1 MLCCLIYH
9 IQTCALFC
17 FLKQLFIKGQLMS
30 TDLQN
35 DIPTIT
41 SNGFANLN
49 LDSALLRA
57 IEESGYTT
65 PTAIQAQAIPV
76 ITAGNDLMASAQTGT
91 GKTAA
96 FMLPALNLLAT
107 PHALKSR
114 GPRILVLVPT
124 RELAAQVNEAARKY
138 GKFIRARTVS
148 IVGGMPYPLQNKL
161 LSQPLDILVATPGRL
176 LDHMERGRIDLTR
189 LQMLI
194 LDEADRML
202 DMGFLPDVERICSQL
217 TAERQTLLFS
227 ATLDGDI
234 ARIAKQILKNPK
246 TIQVATQ
253 KEKHANIEQRLHYV
267 DDMTHK
273 NKLLEHLLI
282 APDMNQAIIF
292 TSTKR
297 HADLLAEDLY
307 AAGHKTAALHGDMT
321 QGARNRTLT
330 KLRHG
335 DVKVL
340 VATDVAARGI
350 DVQGIS
356 HVINYDLPK
365 FAEDYVHRIG
375 RTGRAGASGIAIS
388 FASNMDRHILR
399 KIEQFTGNRL
409 EAAVVEG
416 FEPKRAFKADGPSTG
431 RGSSRGNDR
440 NSRNERSHAPGGRG
454 GYQPRDNARPSFGDR
469 AAFSDAPA
477 RHMGGEKPAGRADG
491 ERSYGPRAGG
501 FNERNKERSQDGAR
515 PARAFGDKPSFG
527 DRAAF
532 GAKPAYNSERPA
544 RNAERFGSDNSNKT
558 MPRDESGEV
567 NGNSRSYTKDTDMQF
582 ARELSKGFGGKSNG
596 DKAFNDKGSSPKPF
610 ARKPE
615 GGYGDRPNRS
625 SAPRSNTARGDV
637 PRSSAPR
644 SEAPRG
650 DFAKPSTGEK
660 FGNPRPRPTGDRP
673 ARSGGDSAPRRTRS
687 FA

>member
-1 MLCCLIYH
+1 
-9 IQTCALFC
+9 
-17 FLKQLFIKGQLMS
+17 MS
-30 TDLQN
+30 FE
-35 DIPTIT
+35 
-41 SNGFANLN
+41 SLN
-49 LDSALLRA
+49 LDNALLRA

-76 ITAGNDLMASAQTGT
+76 VTAGHDLMASAQTGT

-107 PHALKSR
+107 PHELKSR

-124 RELAAQVNEAARKY
+124 RELATQVNEAARKY

-176 LDHMERGRIDLTR
+176 LDHMERGRIDLSR
-189 LQMLI
+189 LQMLV

-202 DMGFLPDVERICSQL
+202 DMGFLPDVERICEQL

-234 ARIAKQILKNPK
+234 ARVAKQILKNPK

-282 APDMNQAIIF
+282 APEVNQVIIF

-307 AAGHKTAALHGDMT
+307 AAGHRTAALHGDMT

-330 KLRHG
+330 KLRQG
-335 DVKVL
+335 EVKVL

-350 DVQGIS
+350 DVLGIS

-375 RTGRAGASGIAIS
+375 RTGRAGNTGIAIS

-399 KIEQFTGNRL
+399 KIEQFTGNRM
-409 EAAVVEG
+409 EPGVVEG
-416 FEPKRAFKADGPSTG
+416 FEPKRAMKMDGPGNG
-431 RGSSRGNDR
+431 RGDIRRDA
-440 NSRNERSHAPGGRG
+440 HKPGGRG
-454 GYQPRDNARPSFGDR
+454 GFKPRDDRGGFNDRGPRTESRGDTRPSFSRDTSDGRGDSRGNRESAPRESNGNSAGYAGRSERPSSDRPRSFGDR
-469 AAFSDAPA
+469 N
-477 RHMGGEKPAGRADG
+477 
-491 ERSYGPRAGG
+491 AGG
-501 FNERNKERSQDGAR
+501 DRSNSDRSRSERPSGDRSAAAPNR
-515 PARAFGDKPSFG
+515 SFG
-527 DRAAF
+527 DSVAF
-532 GAKPAYNSERPA
+532 GKKP
-544 RNAERFGSDNSNKT
+544 F
-558 MPRDESGEV
+558 PRDGAS
-567 NGNSRSYTKDTDMQF
+567 
-582 ARELSKGFGGKSNG
+582 
-596 DKAFNDKGSSPKPF
+596 
-610 ARKPE
+610 
-615 GGYGDRPNRS
+615 
-625 SAPRSNTARGDV
+625 
-637 PRSSAPR
+637 
-644 SEAPRG
+644 APRG
-650 DFAKPSTGEK
+650 DSNRGDSRGNSRGNRTDAPRGDNRVLGQRYEGRSDATRGDRSTAAPARRDSNDSRPASRPSPDTRS
-660 FGNPRPRPTGDRP
+660 FGNANAG
-673 ARSGGDSAPRRTRS
+673 SGAPRRPRS

>member
-1 MLCCLIYH
+1 
-9 IQTCALFC
+9 
-17 FLKQLFIKGQLMS
+17 LKGTTLSFESL
-30 TDLQN
+30 
-35 DIPTIT
+35 
-41 SNGFANLN
+41 NLN
-49 LDSALLRA
+49 SAILRA
-57 IEESGYTT
+57 IEETGYTT

-76 ITAGNDLMASAQTGT
+76 VIEGHDLMASAQTGT

-107 PHALKSR
+107 PHESKTR
-114 GPRILVLVPT
+114 GPRILVLTPT

-138 GKFIRARTVS
+138 GKHMRARTVS

-176 LDHMERGRIDLTR
+176 LDHMERGRIDLSR

-202 DMGFLPDVERICSQL
+202 DMGFLPDVERICEQL
-217 TAERQTLLFS
+217 TPERQTLLFS

-282 APDMNQAIIF
+282 APEVNQAIIF

-350 DVQGIS
+350 DVNGIT

-375 RTGRAGASGIAIS
+375 RTGRAGKTGIAIS
-388 FASNMDRHILR
+388 FASNVDRHLLR
-399 KIEQFTGNRL
+399 KIEQFTGNRM
-409 EAAVVEG
+409 EAAVIEG
-416 FEPKRAFKADGPSTG
+416 FEPKRPMKSDAPTG
-431 RGSSRGNDR
+431 KRGQDR
-440 NSRNERSHAPGGRG
+440 NARNERSHAPGGRG
-454 GYQPRDNARPSFGDR
+454 GFKPREERGASDRGGFNNRNSESRTERANFSRDDNRGSRDSSREANGNTAAYAARVETSNRTEFTRNEFARSERPSNDRPRGGFGGDRNNAGRGDRSSAAPAQNRSFGD
-469 AAFSDAPA
+469 AV
-477 RHMGGEKPAGRADG
+477 
-491 ERSYGPRAGG
+491 
-501 FNERNKERSQDGAR
+501 
-515 PARAFGDKPSFG
+515 AFGK
-527 DRAAF
+527 
-532 GAKPAYNSERPA
+532 
-544 RNAERFGSDNSNKT
+544 
-558 MPRDESGEV
+558 
-567 NGNSRSYTKDTDMQF
+567 
-582 ARELSKGFGGKSNG
+582 
-596 DKAFNDKGSSPKPF
+596 KPF
-610 ARKPE
+610 ARE
-615 GGYGDRPNRS
+615 GGRSEGRSDNKVLGARYEGRADAPRNDR
-625 SAPRSNTARGDV
+625 SAPRDSRPTASRNSES
-637 PRSSAPR
+637 RS
-644 SEAPRG
+644 
-650 DFAKPSTGEK
+650 
-660 FGNPRPRPTGDRP
+660 FGNANAG
-673 ARSGGDSAPRRTRS
+673 SGAPRRPRS

>member
-1 MLCCLIYH
+1 MRYCLRP
-9 IQTCALFC
+9 
-17 FLKQLFIKGQLMS
+17 FIFFERDITLSS
-30 TDLQN
+30 TV
-35 DIPTIT
+35 TFE
-41 SNGFANLN
+41 SLN
-49 LDSALLRA
+49 LHPSILRA
-57 IEESGYTT
+57 VEESGYTT
-65 PTAIQAQAIPV
+65 PTPIQSQAIPEV
-76 ITAGNDLMASAQTGT
+76 LAGHDIMASAQTGT

-96 FMLPALNLLAT
+96 FTLPALNLLAT
-107 PHALKSR
+107 PHASNSR

-124 RELAAQVNEAARKY
+124 RELAAQVNESARKY
-138 GKFIRARTVS
+138 GKHIRARTVS

-161 LSQPLDILVATPGRL
+161 LSQPLDILVATPGRFIDH
-176 LDHMERGRIDLTR
+176 LDRGRIDVSR

-202 DMGFLPDVERICSQL
+202 DMGFMPDVERICSAL
-217 TAERQTLLFS
+217 PKERQTLLFS
-227 ATLDGDI
+227 ATLDGNIGRI
-234 ARIAKQILKNPK
+234 ARDILKNPK
-246 TIQVATQ
+246 TIQIAQQ

-375 RTGRAGASGIAIS
+375 RTGRAGATGIAIS

-399 KIEQFTGNRL
+399 KIEQFTGNKM
-409 EAAVVEG
+409 EPAVVEG
-416 FEPKRAFKADGPSTG
+416 FEPKRAIKMDGPEGKRGAPRGQG
-431 RGSSRGNDR
+431 RGQARND
-440 NSRNERSHAPGGRG
+440 RNERSHTPGGSG
-454 GYQPRDNARPSFGDR
+454 GYQPRGNDAARRPSFGDR
-469 AAFSDAPA
+469 VMGEKPARSFGDKPNFSDRVPSSRPSGDRSFSDRPRTDRAPSSRGFSDAP
-477 RHMGGEKPAGRADG
+477 R
-491 ERSYGPRAGG
+491 
-501 FNERNKERSQDGAR
+501 
-515 PARAFGDKPSFG
+515 G
-527 DRAAF
+527 DRGFSNNTGRTADR
-532 GAKPAYNSERPA
+532 SE
-544 RNAERFGSDNSNKT
+544 NAGNRTPREGSS
-558 MPRDESGEV
+558 EV

-582 ARELSKGFGGKSNG
+582 ARELSKGFGGSRP
-596 DKAFNDKGSSPKPF
+596 A
-610 ARKPE
+610 ARS
-615 GGYGDRPNRS
+615 DSARP
-625 SAPRSNTARGDV
+625 ARD
-637 PRSSAPR
+637 
-644 SEAPRG
+644 
-650 DFAKPSTGEK
+650 AKPQQFGEK
-660 FGNPRPRPTGDRP
+660 FGSPRPQRSNERNPNAAPAGDR
-673 ARSGGDSAPRRTRS
+673 APRRSNISNGADGAKRPRS

>member
-1 MLCCLIYH
+1 MSIDLSNDLPKSTK
-9 IQTCALFC
+9 QT
-17 FLKQLFIKGQLMS
+17 
-30 TDLQN
+30 
-35 DIPTIT
+35 
-41 SNGFANLN
+41 FANLN
-49 LDSALLRA
+49 LDTALLRA

-76 ITAGNDLMASAQTGT
+76 ITEGHDLMASAQTGT

-124 RELAAQVNEAARKY
+124 RELAAQVNEATRKY

-246 TIQVATQ
+246 TIQVAGQ

-330 KLRHG
+330 KLRQG

-375 RTGRAGASGIAIS
+375 RTGRAGKTGIAIS

-399 KIEQFTGNRL
+399 KIEQFTGNGMSPT
-409 EAAVVEG
+409 VVEG
-416 FEPKRAFKADGPSTG
+416 FEPKRAIKMDGAGKSG
-431 RGSSRGNDR
+431 ASRGS
-440 NSRNERSHAPGGRG
+440 ERSNRSERAHSPGGRG
-454 GYQPRDNARPSFGDR
+454 GYQPRDNARASFGDR
-469 AAFSDAPA
+469 I
-477 RHMGGEKPAGRADG
+477 MGEKPAA
-491 ERSYGPRAGG
+491 EKSYGARSGG
-501 FNERNKERSQDGAR
+501 FNDRNKERTHDGAR
-515 PARAFGDKPSFG
+515 PARSFSDKPAFGD
-527 DRAAF
+527 
-532 GAKPAYNSERPA
+532 RPA
-544 RNAERFGSDNSNKT
+544 RNDAPNRERFGSSNESAGNRQ
-558 MPRDESGEV
+558 PREGSEV

-582 ARELSKGFGGKSNG
+582 ARELSKGFGGRNDRSAG
-596 DKAFNDKGSSPKPF
+596 DRTSAAKPY
-610 ARKPE
+610 ASKPE
-615 GGYGDRPNRS
+615 GSFGDRNRS
-625 SAPRSNTARGDV
+625 SAPRAN
-637 PRSSAPR
+637 
-644 SEAPRG
+644 APRG
-650 DFAKPSTGEK
+650 DAPRAATGEK
-660 FGNPRPRPTGDRP
+660 FGNPRPRASAQTTGDRP
-673 ARSGGDSAPRRTRS
+673 ARATGDNAPRRPRS

>member
-1 MLCCLIYH
+1 L
-9 IQTCALFC
+9 
-17 FLKQLFIKGQLMS
+17 S
-30 TDLQN
+30 
-35 DIPTIT
+35 
-41 SNGFANLN
+41 FASLN
-49 LDSALLRA
+49 LDNALLRA

-76 ITAGNDLMASAQTGT
+76 VTAGHDLMASAQTGT

-107 PHALKSR
+107 PHELKSR

-124 RELAAQVNEAARKY
+124 RELATQVNEAARKY

-176 LDHMERGRIDLTR
+176 LDHMERGRIDLSR
-189 LQMLI
+189 LQMLV

-202 DMGFLPDVERICSQL
+202 DMGFLPDVERICEQL

-234 ARIAKQILKNPK
+234 ARIARQILKNPK

-282 APDMNQAIIF
+282 APEVNQVIIF

-297 HADLLAEDLY
+297 HCDVLAEDLY

-330 KLRHG
+330 KLRQG

-350 DVQGIS
+350 DVAGIT

-375 RTGRAGASGIAIS
+375 RTGRAGNTGIAIS
-388 FASNMDRHILR
+388 FASNIDRHILR
-399 KIEQFTGNRL
+399 KIEQFTGNRM
-409 EAAVVEG
+409 EPSTIEG
-416 FEPKRAFKADGPSTG
+416 FEPKRAMKMDGPGNG
-431 RGSSRGNDR
+431 RGDRGDIR
-440 NSRNERSHAPGGRG
+440 RDAHKPGGRG
-454 GYQPRDNARPSFGDR
+454 GFKPRDDRGSFNDRGPRTERTGGFQARDGARDDNRGNRDSAARPSNAYAGRSDRPTDDRPRQFSDRPSSARPQGDRPQSDRPTAGAPNRSFGDSIAFGKKPYSRDNASAPRGDSNR
-469 AAFSDAPA
+469 DSRGNRQDANRGDNRVLGARYEGRNDAA
-477 RHMGGEKPAGRADG
+477 RAD
-491 ERSYGPRAGG
+491 RSAAPQRRDSA
-501 FNERNKERSQDGAR
+501 RPDSR
-515 PARAFGDKPSFG
+515 PARANNDTRSFG
-527 DRAAF
+527 
-532 GAKPAYNSERPA
+532 
-544 RNAERFGSDNSNKT
+544 NANAGSN
-558 MPRDESGEV
+558 
-567 NGNSRSYTKDTDMQF
+567 
-582 ARELSKGFGGKSNG
+582 
-596 DKAFNDKGSSPKPF
+596 
-610 ARKPE
+610 
-615 GGYGDRPNRS
+615 
-625 SAPRSNTARGDV
+625 
-637 PRSSAPR
+637 
-644 SEAPRG
+644 
-650 DFAKPSTGEK
+650 
-660 FGNPRPRPTGDRP
+660 
-673 ARSGGDSAPRRTRS
+673 APRRPRS

>member
-1 MLCCLIYH
+1 
-9 IQTCALFC
+9 
-17 FLKQLFIKGQLMS
+17 MS
-30 TDLQN
+30 FESL
-35 DIPTIT
+35 
-41 SNGFANLN
+41 NLN
-49 LDSALLRA
+49 PAILRA
-57 IEESGYTT
+57 IEESGYTE

-76 ITAGNDLMASAQTGT
+76 VTGGHDLMASAQTGT

-107 PHALKSR
+107 PHELKSR

-138 GKFIRARTVS
+138 GKFLRARTVS

-176 LDHMERGRIDLTR
+176 LDHMERGRIDLSR

-217 TAERQTLLFS
+217 STERQTLLFS

-282 APDMNQAIIF
+282 APDMNQVIIF

-297 HADLLAEDLY
+297 HADVLAEDLY

-375 RTGRAGASGIAIS
+375 RTGRANNTGIAIS

-399 KIEQFTGNRL
+399 KIEQFTGQRL
-409 EAAVVEG
+409 EAAVIEG
-416 FEPKRAFKADGPSTG
+416 FEPKRAMKMDGTQGKS
-431 RGSSRGNDR
+431 GSSRGSERSN
-440 NSRNERSHAPGGRG
+440 RNERSHTPGGRG
-454 GYQPRDNARPSFGDR
+454 GYQPRDNNRASFGDR
-469 AAFSDAPA
+469 I
-477 RHMGGEKPAGRADG
+477 MGEKPSGRPNHKSNDRGDFKSSDRPQGRTFAD
-491 ERSYGPRAGG
+491 RPDRPV
-501 FNERNKERSQDGAR
+501 RNV
-515 PARAFGDKPSFG
+515 
-527 DRAAF
+527 
-532 GAKPAYNSERPA
+532 
-544 RNAERFGSDNSNKT
+544 ERFTNN
-558 MPRDESGEV
+558 ESAGNRESKPTEI

-596 DKAFNDKGSSPKPF
+596 DRASNDRGAAPKSY

-615 GGYGDRPNRS
+615 GSFGARPNRS
-625 SAPRSNTARGDV
+625 EGGRS
-637 PRSSAPR
+637 
-644 SEAPRG
+644 APRG
-650 DFAKPSTGEK
+650 DAPRVATGEK
-660 FGNPRPRPTGDRP
+660 FGNPRPQRGNDRP
-673 ARSGGDSAPRRTRS
+673 ASSGRSSASTGRSGGDASPRRPRS

>member
-1 MLCCLIYH
+1 
-9 IQTCALFC
+9 
-17 FLKQLFIKGQLMS
+17 MS
-30 TDLQN
+30 
-35 DIPTIT
+35 
-41 SNGFANLN
+41 FASLN
-49 LDSALLRA
+49 LDNALLRA

-76 ITAGNDLMASAQTGT
+76 VTAGHDLMASAQTGT

-107 PHALKSR
+107 PHELKSR

-124 RELAAQVNEAARKY
+124 RELATQVNEAARKY

-176 LDHMERGRIDLTR
+176 LDHMERGRIDLSR
-189 LQMLI
+189 LQMLV

-202 DMGFLPDVERICSQL
+202 DMGFLPDVERICEQL
-217 TAERQTLLFS
+217 SAERQTLLFS

-234 ARIAKQILKNPK
+234 ARIARQILKNPK

-282 APDMNQAIIF
+282 APEVNQVIIF

-297 HADLLAEDLY
+297 HCDVLAEDLY

-330 KLRHG
+330 KLRQG

-350 DVQGIS
+350 DVAGIT

-375 RTGRAGASGIAIS
+375 RTGRAGNTGIAIS
-388 FASNMDRHILR
+388 FASNIDRHILR

-409 EAAVVEG
+409 EPSTIEG
-416 FEPKRAFKADGPSTG
+416 FEPKRAMKMDGPGNG
-431 RGSSRGNDR
+431 RGDRGDIR
-440 NSRNERSHAPGGRG
+440 RDAHKPGGRG
-454 GYQPRDNARPSFGDR
+454 GFKPRDDRGSFNDRGPRTERTGGFQARDGASRDDNRGNRDSAARPSNAYAGRSDRPTDDRPRQFSDRPNTARPQGDRPQSDRPAAGAPNRSFGDSIAFGKKPYSRDNASAPRGDSNR
-469 AAFSDAPA
+469 DSRGNRQDANRGDNRVLGARYEGRNDAA
-477 RHMGGEKPAGRADG
+477 RAD
-491 ERSYGPRAGG
+491 RSAAPQRRDSA
-501 FNERNKERSQDGAR
+501 RPDSR
-515 PARAFGDKPSFG
+515 PARANNDTRSFG
-527 DRAAF
+527 
-532 GAKPAYNSERPA
+532 
-544 RNAERFGSDNSNKT
+544 NANAGSN
-558 MPRDESGEV
+558 
-567 NGNSRSYTKDTDMQF
+567 
-582 ARELSKGFGGKSNG
+582 
-596 DKAFNDKGSSPKPF
+596 
-610 ARKPE
+610 
-615 GGYGDRPNRS
+615 
-625 SAPRSNTARGDV
+625 
-637 PRSSAPR
+637 
-644 SEAPRG
+644 
-650 DFAKPSTGEK
+650 
-660 FGNPRPRPTGDRP
+660 
-673 ARSGGDSAPRRTRS
+673 APRRPRS

>member
-1 MLCCLIYH
+1 
-9 IQTCALFC
+9 
-17 FLKQLFIKGQLMS
+17 MS
-30 TDLQN
+30 FEL
-35 DIPTIT
+35 
-41 SNGFANLN
+41 LN
-49 LDSALLRA
+49 LDNAILRA

-76 ITAGNDLMASAQTGT
+76 ITEGHDLMASAQTGT

-124 RELAAQVNEAARKY
+124 RELAAQVNEATRKY

-246 TIQVATQ
+246 TIQVAGQ

-330 KLRHG
+330 KLRQG

-375 RTGRAGASGIAIS
+375 RTGRAGKTGIAIS

-399 KIEQFTGNRL
+399 KIEQFTGNGMSPT
-409 EAAVVEG
+409 VVEG
-416 FEPKRAFKADGPSTG
+416 FEPKRAIKMDGAGKSG
-431 RGSSRGNDR
+431 ASRGS
-440 NSRNERSHAPGGRG
+440 ERSNRSERAHSPGGRG
-454 GYQPRDNARPSFGDR
+454 GYQPRDNARASFGDR
-469 AAFSDAPA
+469 I
-477 RHMGGEKPAGRADG
+477 MGEKPVA
-491 ERSYGPRAGG
+491 EKSYGARSGG
-501 FNERNKERSQDGAR
+501 FNDRNKERTHDGAR
-515 PARAFGDKPSFG
+515 PARNDAPN
-527 DRAAF
+527 R
-532 GAKPAYNSERPA
+532 
-544 RNAERFGSDNSNKT
+544 ERFGSNESAGNRT
-558 MPRDESGEV
+558 PRESSGEV

-582 ARELSKGFGGKSNG
+582 ARELSKGFGGKNNG
-596 DKAFNDKGSSPKPF
+596 DRATNDRSSAPKPY

-615 GGYGDRPNRS
+615 GGFGTRPSRSDGGRSEGRS
-625 SAPRSNTARGDV
+625 SAPRND
-637 PRSSAPR
+637 APR
-644 SEAPRG
+644 AN
-650 DFAKPSTGEK
+650 TGEK
-660 FGNPRPRPTGDRP
+660 FGNPRPRSTGDRP
-673 ARSGGDSAPRRTRS
+673 NAAPRAGGDGAPRRTRS
-687 FA
+687 FT

>member
-1 MLCCLIYH
+1 
-9 IQTCALFC
+9 
-17 FLKQLFIKGQLMS
+17 MS
-30 TDLQN
+30 KDVTFE
-35 DIPTIT
+35 
-41 SNGFANLN
+41 SLN
-49 LDSALLRA
+49 LHPSILRA

-65 PTAIQAQAIPV
+65 ATPIQAQAIPEV
-76 ITAGNDLMASAQTGT
+76 MAGHDLMASAQTGT

-96 FMLPALNLLAT
+96 FALPALNLLAT
-107 PHALKSR
+107 PHESKSR

-176 LDHMERGRIDLTR
+176 IDHMERGRIDMSR

-202 DMGFLPDVERICSQL
+202 DMGFMPDVERICAAL
-217 TAERQTLLFS
+217 PAERQTLLFS
-227 ATLDGDI
+227 ATLDGNI
-234 ARIAKQILKNPK
+234 GRIAHQILRNPK
-246 TIQVATQ
+246 TIQVASQTQ
-253 KEKHANIEQRLHYV
+253 KHENIEQRLHFV

-282 APDMNQAIIF
+282 APEVNQVIVF

-350 DVQGIS
+350 DVAGIT

-375 RTGRAGASGIAIS
+375 RTGRAGNTGIAIS
-388 FASNMDRHILR
+388 FASNMDRHQVR
-399 KIEQFTGNRL
+399 KIEQFTGQRL
-409 EAAVVEG
+409 EPSVIAG
-416 FEPKRAFKADGPSTG
+416 FEPKRAAPRTDGPSRSG
-431 RGSSRGNDR
+431 RPGERSGRPSNGRPGDR
-440 NSRNERSHAPGGRG
+440 NGR
-454 GYQPRDNARPSFGDR
+454 PSNNSFGDR
-469 AAFSDAPA
+469 S
-477 RHMGGEKPAGRADG
+477 
-491 ERSYGPRAGG
+491 
-501 FNERNKERSQDGAR
+501 AR
-515 PARAFGDKPSFG
+515 PGGDRERSFG

-532 GAKPAYNSERPA
+532 G
-544 RNAERFGSDNSNKT
+544 
-558 MPRDESGEV
+558 
-567 NGNSRSYTKDTDMQF
+567 
-582 ARELSKGFGGKSNG
+582 
-596 DKAFNDKGSSPKPF
+596 
-610 ARKPE
+610 
-615 GGYGDRPNRS
+615 
-625 SAPRSNTARGDV
+625 
-637 PRSSAPR
+637 
-644 SEAPRG
+644 
-650 DFAKPSTGEK
+650 
-660 FGNPRPRPTGDRP
+660 DRP
-673 ARSGGDSAPRRTRS
+673 AGDRNSRPSSDRPQRERSFGDRAASGYPGNNTGFKPRSQDGNANSRPSASRPEGSRSFSGRNEGGRDGNANSRPGASRPDGNRGGDKFGGAKRADGDRSVRRPRN

>member
-1 MLCCLIYH
+1 
-9 IQTCALFC
+9 
-17 FLKQLFIKGQLMS
+17 MS
-30 TDLQN
+30 FE
-35 DIPTIT
+35 
-41 SNGFANLN
+41 SLN
-49 LDSALLRA
+49 LDSAILHA

-76 ITAGNDLMASAQTGT
+76 ITEGHDLMASAQTGT

-124 RELAAQVNEAARKY
+124 RELAAQVNEATRKY

-246 TIQVATQ
+246 TIQVAGQ

-330 KLRHG
+330 KLRQG

-399 KIEQFTGNRL
+399 KIEQFTGNGMTPT
-409 EAAVVEG
+409 VIEG
-416 FEPKRAFKADGPSTG
+416 FEPKRAIKMDGAGKSG
-431 RGSSRGNDR
+431 GSRGNDR
-440 NSRNERSHAPGGRG
+440 NGRNERAHAPGARG

-469 AAFSDAPA
+469 I
-477 RHMGGEKPAGRADG
+477 MGEKPAS
-491 ERSYGPRAGG
+491 EKSYGPRSGG
-501 FNERNKERSQDGAR
+501 FNDRNKERSHDGAR
-515 PARAFGDKPSFG
+515 PARSFSDKPSFG
-527 DRAAF
+527 DRAAS
-532 GAKPAYNSERPA
+532 GDRPA
-544 RNAERFGSDNSNKT
+544 FGDRPNRNTERFGKETSNKP

-596 DKAFNDKGSSPKPF
+596 DRASAPKTY

-615 GGYGDRPNRS
+615 GSR
-625 SAPRSNTARGDV
+625 A
-637 PRSSAPR
+637 
-644 SEAPRG
+644 APRG
-650 DFAKPSTGEK
+650 DFSKPTTGEK
-660 FGNPRPRPTGDRP
+660 FGNPRPRPAGDRP
-673 ARSGGDSAPRRTRS
+673 DRAAGNSAPRRPRS

>member
-1 MLCCLIYH
+1 M
-9 IQTCALFC
+9 QACALFVI
-17 FLKQLFIKGQLMS
+17 FLERDNQLSFEL
-30 TDLQN
+30 L
-35 DIPTIT
+35 
-41 SNGFANLN
+41 NLN
-49 LDSALLRA
+49 PSILRA
-57 IEESGYTT
+57 LAEAGYTE

-76 ITAGNDLMASAQTGT
+76 VTEGHDLMASAQTGT

-107 PHALKSR
+107 PHASNSR
-114 GPRILVLVPT
+114 GPRILVLTPT

-138 GKFIRARTVS
+138 GKFLRARTVS

-176 LDHMERGRIDLTR
+176 LDHMERGRIDLSR

-246 TIQVATQ
+246 TIQVAGQ

-282 APDMNQAIIF
+282 APEMNQAIIF

-375 RTGRAGASGIAIS
+375 RTGRANNSGIAIS

-399 KIEQFTGNRL
+399 KIEQFTGHRM
-409 EAAVVEG
+409 EPAVVVG
-416 FEPKRAFKADGPSTG
+416 FEPKRAFKADGPVGKGS
-431 RGSSRGNDR
+431 RGSEPSG
-440 NSRNERSHAPGGRG
+440 RNERSHVPGGRG
-454 GYQPRDNARPSFGDR
+454 GYQPRDNARSSFGDR
-469 AAFSDAPA
+469 I
-477 RHMGGEKPAGRADG
+477 MGEKPVGRTG
-491 ERSYGPRAGG
+491 EKSYGARSGG
-501 FNERNKERSQDGAR
+501 FNDRNKERTHDAAR
-515 PARAFGDKPSFG
+515 PARSFSDKP
-527 DRAAF
+527 AF
-532 GAKPAYNSERPA
+532 SDRPA
-544 RNAERFGSDNSNKT
+544 RDGAPNRERFSNNSSAMNESAGNRT
-558 MPRDESGEV
+558 PRDASGEV

-582 ARELSKGFGGKSNG
+582 ARELSKGFGGR
-596 DKAFNDKGSSPKPF
+596 NDRSTADRTSAPKPY

-615 GGYGDRPNRS
+615 GSFGDRPNRS
-625 SAPRSNTARGDV
+625 SAPRV
-637 PRSSAPR
+637 V
-644 SEAPRG
+644 
-650 DFAKPSTGEK
+650 TGEK
-660 FGNPRPRPTGDRP
+660 FGNPRPRTNSQSSSDRP
-673 ARSGGDSAPRRTRS
+673 ARAGGDNAPRRPRS

>member
-1 MLCCLIYH
+1 
-9 IQTCALFC
+9 
-17 FLKQLFIKGQLMS
+17 MS
-30 TDLQN
+30 
-35 DIPTIT
+35 
-41 SNGFANLN
+41 FASLN
-49 LDSALLRA
+49 LDNALLRA

-76 ITAGNDLMASAQTGT
+76 VTAGHDLMASAQTGT

-107 PHALKSR
+107 PHELKSR

-124 RELAAQVNEAARKY
+124 RELATQVNEAARKY

-176 LDHMERGRIDLTR
+176 LDHMERGRIDLSR
-189 LQMLI
+189 LQMLV

-202 DMGFLPDVERICSQL
+202 DMGFLPDVERICEQL

-234 ARIAKQILKNPK
+234 ARIARQILKNPK

-282 APDMNQAIIF
+282 APEVNQVIIF

-297 HADLLAEDLY
+297 HCDVLAEDLY

-330 KLRHG
+330 KLRQG

-350 DVQGIS
+350 DVAGIT

-375 RTGRAGASGIAIS
+375 RTGRAGNTGIAIS
-388 FASNMDRHILR
+388 FASNIDRHILR
-399 KIEQFTGNRL
+399 KIEQFTGNRM
-409 EAAVVEG
+409 EPSTIEG
-416 FEPKRAFKADGPSTG
+416 FEPKRAMKMDGPGNG
-431 RGSSRGNDR
+431 RGDRGDIR
-440 NSRNERSHAPGGRG
+440 RDAHKPGGRG
-454 GYQPRDNARPSFGDR
+454 GFKPRDDRGSFNDRGPRTERTGGYQARDGASRDENRGNRDSAARPSNGNAYAGRSDRSADDRPRQFSDRPNTARPQGDRPQSDRPAAGAPNRSFGDSIAFGKKPYSRDNASAPRGDSNR
-469 AAFSDAPA
+469 DSRGNRQDANRGDNRVLGARYEGRNDAA
-477 RHMGGEKPAGRADG
+477 RAD
-491 ERSYGPRAGG
+491 RSAAPQRRDSA
-501 FNERNKERSQDGAR
+501 RPDSR
-515 PARAFGDKPSFG
+515 PARANNDTRSFG
-527 DRAAF
+527 
-532 GAKPAYNSERPA
+532 NV
-544 RNAERFGSDNSNKT
+544 NAGSN
-558 MPRDESGEV
+558 
-567 NGNSRSYTKDTDMQF
+567 
-582 ARELSKGFGGKSNG
+582 
-596 DKAFNDKGSSPKPF
+596 
-610 ARKPE
+610 
-615 GGYGDRPNRS
+615 
-625 SAPRSNTARGDV
+625 
-637 PRSSAPR
+637 
-644 SEAPRG
+644 
-650 DFAKPSTGEK
+650 
-660 FGNPRPRPTGDRP
+660 
-673 ARSGGDSAPRRTRS
+673 APRRPRS

>member
-1 MLCCLIYH
+1 
-9 IQTCALFC
+9 
-17 FLKQLFIKGQLMS
+17 MS
-30 TDLQN
+30 
-35 DIPTIT
+35 
-41 SNGFANLN
+41 FASLN
-49 LDSALLRA
+49 LDNALLRA

-76 ITAGNDLMASAQTGT
+76 VTAGHDLMASAQTGT

-107 PHALKSR
+107 PHELKSR

-124 RELAAQVNEAARKY
+124 RELATQVNEAARKY

-176 LDHMERGRIDLTR
+176 LDHMERGRIDLSR
-189 LQMLI
+189 LQMLV

-202 DMGFLPDVERICSQL
+202 DMGFLPDVERICEQL

-234 ARIAKQILKNPK
+234 ARIARQILKNPK

-282 APDMNQAIIF
+282 APEVNQVIIF

-297 HADLLAEDLY
+297 HCDVLAEDLY

-330 KLRHG
+330 KLRQG
-335 DVKVL
+335 EVKVL

-350 DVQGIS
+350 DVAGIT

-375 RTGRAGASGIAIS
+375 RTGRAGNTGIAIS
-388 FASNMDRHILR
+388 FASNIDRHILR
-399 KIEQFTGNRL
+399 KIEQFTGNRM
-409 EAAVVEG
+409 EPSTIEG
-416 FEPKRAFKADGPSTG
+416 FEPKRAMKMDGPGNG
-431 RGSSRGNDR
+431 RGDRGDIR
-440 NSRNERSHAPGGRG
+440 RDAHKPGGRG
-454 GYQPRDNARPSFGDR
+454 GFKPRDDRGSFNDRGPRTERTGGYQARDGASRDENRGNRDSAARPSNGNAYAGRSDRPSDDRPRQFSDRPNTARPQGDRPQSDRPAAGAPNRSFGDSIAFGKKPYSRDNASAPRGDSNR
-469 AAFSDAPA
+469 DSRGNRQDANRGDNRVLGARYEGRNDAA
-477 RHMGGEKPAGRADG
+477 RAD
-491 ERSYGPRAGG
+491 RSAAPQRRDSA
-501 FNERNKERSQDGAR
+501 RPDSR
-515 PARAFGDKPSFG
+515 PARANNDTHSFG
-527 DRAAF
+527 
-532 GAKPAYNSERPA
+532 
-544 RNAERFGSDNSNKT
+544 NANAGSN
-558 MPRDESGEV
+558 
-567 NGNSRSYTKDTDMQF
+567 
-582 ARELSKGFGGKSNG
+582 
-596 DKAFNDKGSSPKPF
+596 
-610 ARKPE
+610 
-615 GGYGDRPNRS
+615 
-625 SAPRSNTARGDV
+625 
-637 PRSSAPR
+637 
-644 SEAPRG
+644 
-650 DFAKPSTGEK
+650 
-660 FGNPRPRPTGDRP
+660 
-673 ARSGGDSAPRRTRS
+673 APRRPRS